1 MTTKAVTIPKA
12 EKHDYTI
19 SYGNKDAPHT
29 LVNFFDIGCSHC
41 ATFFKERFPLIKKTW
56 IDNGQLRTVFK
67 PYPIHQ
73 ETIFFMS
80 CCEGLTDLQ
89 KLIFF
94 ETMMETEIPSVD
106 SMKTAM
112 SVLRRP
118 FRVPTSAALKEA
130 LLLKTIHEFTALPMM
145 FFDGVILSDEDQD
158 DLIRFLQEI

>member
-1 MTTKAVTIPKA
+1 M
-12 EKHDYTI
+12 
-19 SYGNKDAPHT
+19 
-29 LVNFFDIGCSHC
+29 
-41 ATFFKERFPLIKKTW
+41 
-56 IDNGQLRTVFK
+56 VFK

-80 CCEGLTDLQ
+80 CCEGLTDLH

-94 ETMMETEIPSVD
+94 ETMMETETPSVD

-130 LLLKTIHEFTALPMM
+130 LLLTTIHEFTALPMM